1 MAPIIQLI
9 QTYEHSDWEKEVQ
22 VQLWDTAGQ
31 ERYRSLTRAFL
42 RDGMGFLLLFDLTNI
57 ESFRHTESWIGKP
70 TPPKRGNYDAT
81 SEEIREKTICEDP
94 DIILV
99 GNKSDME
106 DKRQVPRAAA
116 VSLAEAHKYV

>member
-1 MAPIIQLI
+1 M
-9 QTYEHSDWEKEVQ
+9 T
-22 VQLWDTAGQ
+22 
-31 ERYRSLTRAFL
+31 
-42 RDGMGFLLLFDLTNI
+42 
-57 ESFRHTESWIGKP
+57 
-70 TPPKRGNYDAT
+70 KRGNYDAT

-116 VSLAEAHKYV
+116 VSLAEAHKYVKYKFV

>member
-1 MAPIIQLI
+1 MLILCTSNSNIVDQGLQIEIALSLESIRNQVAPIIQLTTI

-57 ESFRHTESWIGKP
+57 ESFRHTESWIGKL
-70 TPPKRGNYDAT
+70 TP
-81 SEEIREKTICEDP
+81 
-94 DIILV
+94 
-99 GNKSDME
+99 
-106 DKRQVPRAAA
+106 
-116 VSLAEAHKYV
+116 

>member
-1 MAPIIQLI
+1 MAPIIQLTTI

-57 ESFRHTESWIGKP
+57 ESFRHTESWIGKA
-70 TPPKRGNYDAT
+70 TPPNVVIMMQLQRRFVKKQSAR
-81 SEEIREKTICEDP
+81 IR
-94 DIILV
+94 IL
-99 GNKSDME
+99 
-106 DKRQVPRAAA
+106 
-116 VSLAEAHKYV
+116 Y

>member
-1 MAPIIQLI
+1 M
-9 QTYEHSDWEKEVQ
+9 Q

-57 ESFRHTESWIGKP
+57 ESFRHTESWIGK
-70 TPPKRGNYDAT
+70 TNFSEKQLNKLFL
-81 SEEIREKTICEDP
+81 EEIREKTICEDP

-106 DKRQVPRAAA
+106 DKRQVPRSAAI
-116 VSLAEAHKYV
+116 SLAEAHK

>member
-1 MAPIIQLI
+1 M
-9 QTYEHSDWEKEVQ
+9 T
-22 VQLWDTAGQ
+22 
-31 ERYRSLTRAFL
+31 
-42 RDGMGFLLLFDLTNI
+42 
-57 ESFRHTESWIGKP
+57 
-70 TPPKRGNYDAT
+70 KRGNYDAT